1 MLPNQITPDHLATPR
16 LVASSSRRGS
26 CCSAAASSPPRR
38 PPPAVRRR
46 SAWTWRSPPAAEY
59 SPLALSPPASSSTPR
74 SPSSATPLQRF
85 STRWPLLS
93 SVAPPPPPA
102 GGMNSNVL
110 GSGVLQLPQEE
121 AGGWARLERRT
132 LLLQR
137 RLQGARQ
144 GDDFTVHFLNDCWI
158 VACGSS
164 RRICLVSSPSCQWR
178 VEFVLS
184 TRVQH
189 SEDCNSVFVL

>member
-1 MLPNQITPDHLATPR
+1 MLLRRR
-16 LVASSSRRGS
+16 LLST
-26 CCSAAASSPPRR
+26 AAAAARG
-38 PPPAVRRR
+38 PPPIRVDLTESAGRGVFATRPVPAGELLHSAEPLVCHPSPTLLHEVTAPLVRC
-46 SAWTWRSPPAAEY
+46 S
-59 SPLALSPPASSSTPR
+59 
-74 SPSSATPLQRF
+74 
-85 STRWPLLS
+85 
-93 SVAPPPPPA
+93 PPPPA